1 MNTVIE
7 TKCVSRLDRFGRVL
21 LWSGLGIC
29 VVAATLYDIYGI
41 FG

>member
-7 TKCVSRLDRFGRVL
+7 TKCVNRLDRIGRVL
-21 LWSGLGIC
+21 LWSGLGTC
-29 VVAATLYDIYGI
+29 VVAATLYDIYVM